1 MNMIGK
7 IRRLRF
13 RDGLTISEICRKT
26 GISRNTVK
34 KWLNAAD
41 DTEPKYQRKAKPTLL
56 TPYEER
62 LKGWLETDSRRPK
75 RDRRTGCTL
84 RETPARRLHR
94 ATRVTEYIRRWRDSG
109 GAVAK
114 SAFVPLKFELG
125 EAFQFDWSEESL
137 VIGGIWRKLLVAHTA
152 LRAVKAFLLVA
163 YPTQSHEMLFDAH
176 TRPSGRLAASQAR
189 GSTTT

>member
-75 RDRRTGCTL
+75 RDRRTGLALFAKLQQEGFTGSY
-84 RETPARRLHR
+84 
-94 ATRVTEYIRRWRDSG
+94 TRVTEYIRRWRDSG

-114 SAFVPLKFELG
+114 SAFVPLKFGLG
-125 EAFQFDWSEESL
+125 GAFQFDWGVESL
-137 VIGGIWRKLLVAHTA
+137 VLGGN
-152 LRAVKAFLLVA
+152 LREQGIPAGGVSNAKPRNAVRCA
-163 YPTQSHEMLFDAH
+163 YPGLPGVWRH
-176 TRPSGRLAASQAR
+176 PQAR
-189 GSTTT
+189 DLRQHEDGGR